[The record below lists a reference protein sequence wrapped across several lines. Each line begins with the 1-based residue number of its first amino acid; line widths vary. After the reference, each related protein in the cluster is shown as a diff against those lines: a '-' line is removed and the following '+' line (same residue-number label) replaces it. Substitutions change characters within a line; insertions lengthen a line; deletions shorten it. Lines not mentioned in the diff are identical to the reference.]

1 MGTSQNLPVAVRVV
15 RRERGL
21 MISERD
27 MELYPEPISSALPFL
42 LIVSEL
48 GLPSAS
54 APIPGL
60 SWACRS
66 SRASYS
72 MLFPAALG
80 TYKSA
85 FSRPFFRPDESE
97 DRLRCGLGL
106 FEEAHV
112 SRIFEPYDLRFGMF
126 GNHA

>member
-1 MGTSQNLPVAVRVV
+1 MWTSQNLPAAVRVV

-60 SWACRS
+60 SMGMPQLWQKIIFS
-66 SRASYS
+66 GV
-72 MLFPAALG
+72 LF
-80 TYKSA
+80 YV
-85 FSRPFFRPDESE
+85 
-97 DRLRCGLGL
+97 
-106 FEEAHV
+106 V
-112 SRIFEPYDLRFGMF
+112 SGCVADV
-126 GNHA
+126 

>member
-27 MELYPEPISSALPFL
+27 MELCPEPISSALPFL

-54 APIPGL
+54 APKCSGAVMGMPQLWQKIIFSGV
-60 SWACRS
+60 
-66 SRASYS
+66 
-72 MLFPAALG
+72 LF
-80 TYKSA
+80 YV
-85 FSRPFFRPDESE
+85 
-97 DRLRCGLGL
+97 
-106 FEEAHV
+106 V
-112 SRIFEPYDLRFGMF
+112 SGCVADV
-126 GNHA
+126 

>member
-54 APIPGL
+54 VPECSGAVMGMPQLWQKIIL
-60 SWACRS
+60 SGVIFYA
-66 SRASYS
+66 
-72 MLFPAALG
+72 
-80 TYKSA
+80 
-85 FSRPFFRPDESE
+85 
-97 DRLRCGLGL
+97 
-106 FEEAHV
+106 V
-112 SRIFEPYDLRFGMF
+112 SGCVADV
-126 GNHA
+126 